1 MKSNHMEGELMKEC
15 FKLSGKDITLYKA
28 EKPNQPLVVLNM
40 FEDDSSGVL
49 AELQKMGD
57 FDINLLVISK
67 LNWNS
72 ELSPWEIP
80 LISKQEPPFT
90 GDASV
95 YLD

>member
-49 AELQKMGD
+49 AELH
-57 FDINLLVISK
+57 
-67 LNWNS
+67 
-72 ELSPWEIP
+72 
-80 LISKQEPPFT
+80 
-90 GDASV
+90 
-95 YLD
+95 